1 MLRMLKAQDILVLL
15 KLVAVG
21 KRPWTYNQLSFEL
34 GMSPSEVHA
43 GVKRALAAGLA
54 IQKGEK
60 IVPFLSNLEEFIVH
74 GLRYVFM
81 PKRGELVR
89 GMATAHAGPPLKSL
103 LVADNEP
110 PPVWPDPEGEVRGMA
125 FSPLYQSAPK
135 AARFDSALYELL
147 VLVDGIRGGQA
158 RERSLAIR
166 EIKQRFKNYGHL

>member
-1 MLRMLKAQDILVLL
+1 MLKPQDILVLL

-21 KRPWTYNQLSFEL
+21 KHPWTYNQLSFEL

-54 IQKGEK
+54 TQRGEK
-60 IVPFLSNLEEFIVH
+60 IIPFIGHLEEFIVH

-89 GMATAHAGPPLKSL
+89 GMPTAYAGPPLKDII
-103 LVADNEP
+103 VAGSEP
-110 PPVWPDPEGEVRGMA
+110 PPVWPDSAGKVRGVA
-125 FSPLYQSAPK
+125 FSPLYKSAPK
-135 AARFDSALYELL
+135 AARFDDALYELL

-158 RERSLAIR
+158 RERNLAIK
-166 EIKQRFKNYGHL
+166 ELAKRFKNYG